1 MNMPQSAIRRYLKH
15 GTLPQLSVFE
25 AVARLGS
32 FTKAAEELYMAQPTV
47 SVQMKKLAETV
58 GLPLIEQI
66 GKRIHL
72 TDAGRVLH
80 AGCLEMFGTLAGV
93 ERGLADLRGL
103 EAGGLQ
109 LAVSTTAEYFVPRV
123 LAEFVKQHPKVEV
136 SLQIHNRGALLERMA
151 KNLDDLYIFAGA
163 PAGKD
168 VITYPILPNP
178 IVPFAHADH
187 PLAREKN
194 IPFKR
199 FAAEPFLMREAGSG
213 ARSIAREIFEA
224 HGCEPRLRMEL
235 SNNEAIK
242 QAIIAGL
249 GVSIMSRYTLGL
261 DVPHEQLA
269 VLDVVGFPLD
279 HGWVFVH
286 PVGKQLP
293 VVAQSFMDFML
304 RTAKTLVFDHLS
316 RP

>member
-1 MNMPQSAIRRYLKH
+1 MPQSAIRRYLKH
-15 GTLPQLSVFE
+15 GTLPQLGVFE

-80 AGCLEMFGTLAGV
+80 AACGEIFGTLNGV
-93 ERGLADLRGL
+93 ERSLADLRGL
-103 EAGGLQ
+103 ESGRLQ
-109 LAVSTTAEYFVPRV
+109 LAVTTTGEYFAPRV
-123 LAEFVKQHPKVEV
+123 LAAFLREHPHLEV
-136 SLQIHNRGALLERMA
+136 SLQIHNRDALIERMA
-151 KNLDDLYIFAGA
+151 RNQDDLYIFAGA
-163 PAGKD
+163 PAGRD
-168 VITYPILPNP
+168 LVTLPILPNP
-178 IVPFAHADH
+178 MVPFAHTDH
-187 PLAREKN
+187 PLARLTN
-194 IPFKR
+194 IPFAR
-199 FAAEPFLMREAGSG
+199 FAEEPFLMREPGSG
-213 ARSIAREIFEA
+213 ARNFTRELFEA
-224 HGCEPRLRMEL
+224 QGCELRVRMEL

-269 VLDVVGFPLD
+269 VLDVQGFPID
-279 HGWVFVH
+279 RGWVFAH
-286 PVGKQLP
+286 PAGKQLS
-293 VVAQSFMDFML
+293 VVARKFMDFTL
-304 RTAKTLVFDHLS
+304 KTAKSLVFEHLS